1 MPTKKKRTKETFRVS
16 GQDLVDKVKQLLH
29 EGNIRKITIL
39 DKNGRE
45 IVKFPLT
52 FGVVGV
58 AAAPVVAAVGA
69 IAALITECTIAVE
82 REE

>member
-1 MPTKKKRTKETFRVS
+1 MPKKKKKTEETFRVS

-29 EGNIRKITIL
+29 EGNIRKITII